1 MCQYICENTY
11 FILQFLVNAY
21 TEFSPLKCN
30 HLNKTVENISSLWK
44 ISTLQALYDLLQPQC

>member
-1 MCQYICENTY
+1 MYQYICANTY

-30 HLNKTVENISSLWK
+30 HLNKTVENISYLWK